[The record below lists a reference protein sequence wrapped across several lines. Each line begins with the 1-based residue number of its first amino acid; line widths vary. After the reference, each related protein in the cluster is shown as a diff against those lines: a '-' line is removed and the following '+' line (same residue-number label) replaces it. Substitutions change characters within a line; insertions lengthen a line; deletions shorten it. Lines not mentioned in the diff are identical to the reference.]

1 MRRACGR
8 ACNRACNSHR
18 VGLGWLPVAFL
29 VTLPLSAA
37 AQRSELDGAWMQL
50 SASRPLVELT
60 PAGQAAVADYV
71 PLRDDP
77 DLQCKPGSL
86 TNVIGIPDPPFEIRL
101 HDGYV
106 EINFEYMDVKRRVPL
121 DPELRLDDAPYT
133 VADHPHLGRS
143 IGRYD
148 GETLVVET
156 AGSYAG
162 LLETRGEAE
171 GYPQSTQMVME
182 ERYRADGDS
191 LFVDITHT
199 DPVYYLD
206 SFTMSFEFFRVDFE
220 ILEFGCTI
228 EAASYDDRL

>member
-1 MRRACGR
+1 MQLVDCRRIQ
-8 ACNRACNSHR
+8 
-18 VGLGWLPVAFL
+18 LTWLTPVLFL
-29 VTLPLSAA
+29 ALPMCAT
-37 AQRSELDGAWMQL
+37 AQFSGLDGAWMQL
-50 SASRPLVELT
+50 SATRPYVELT
-60 PAGQAAVADYV
+60 TAGKEAVTNYV

-133 VADHPHLGRS
+133 AADYPHLGRS
-143 IGRYD
+143 IGRYEGD
-148 GETLVVET
+148 TLVIET
-156 AGSYAG
+156 IDSEKGF
-162 LLETRGEAE
+162 LETRGAAE
-171 GYPQSTQMVME
+171 GYPQSTQMRME
-182 ERYRADGDS
+182 ERYRAEGDS
-191 LFVDITHT
+191 LYVDILHT
-199 DPVYYLD
+199 DPVNYTD

-228 EAASYDDRL
+228 DAANYDDRL

>member
-1 MRRACGR
+1 MRRACN
-8 ACNRACNSHR
+8 CVR
-18 VGLGWLPVAFL
+18 VGVAGFLAAFL
-29 VTLPLSAA
+29 VTLPPSAA
-37 AQRSELDGAWMQL
+37 AQPSELDGAWMQL
-50 SASRPLVELT
+50 SAVRPPVELT
-60 PAGQAAVADYV
+60 PAGKAAVADYV

-86 TNVIGIPDPPFEIRL
+86 TNVIGIPDPPWEIRL

-121 DPELRLDDAPYT
+121 GSELTLDDAPYT
-133 VADHPHLGRS
+133 VADYPHLGRS

-148 GETLVVET
+148 GDTLVIET
-156 AGSYAG
+156 FDSEAGF
-162 LLETRGEAE
+162 LETRGEAE
-171 GYPQSTQMVME
+171 GYPQSTQMRME

-199 DPVYYLD
+199 DPVNYLD

-228 EAASYDDRL
+228 DAASYDDRL

>member
-1 MRRACGR
+1 MRRAYDFI
-8 ACNRACNSHR
+8 R
-18 VGLGWLPVAFL
+18 VGLVGLVAAFL
-29 VTLPLSAA
+29 GALPLSAA
-37 AQRSELDGAWMQL
+37 AQSSELDGAWMQL
-50 SASRPLVELT
+50 SAVRPPVGLT

-101 HDGYV
+101 HDGFV

-121 DPELRLDDAPYT
+121 DPDLRLENAPYT

-148 GETLVVET
+148 GDTLVVET
-156 AGSYAG
+156 ADSYEG
-162 LLETRGEAE
+162 FLETRGEAE
-171 GYPQSTQMVME
+171 GYPQSTRMRME

-220 ILEFGCTI
+220 VLEFGCTI
-228 EAASYDDRL
+228 EAANYDDRL

>member
-1 MRRACGR
+1 MRSAGTIVRRVTDRGR
-8 ACNRACNSHR
+8 LIV
-18 VGLGWLPVAFL
+18 VGLLPALL
-29 VTLPLSAA
+29 VLLPMNAT
-37 AQRSELDGAWMQL
+37 AQPAQLDGAWMQL
-50 SASRPLVELT
+50 SATRPAVELT
-60 PAGQAAVADYV
+60 AAGKSAVADYV

-77 DLQCKPGSL
+77 DLQCKPASL

-121 DPELRLDDAPYT
+121 DHELSLDDAPYT

-143 IGRYD
+143 VGRYEGD
-148 GETLVVET
+148 TLVIET
-156 AGSYAG
+156 ADPGEG
-162 LLETRGEAE
+162 FVDTRGAAE
-171 GYPQSTQMVME
+171 GYPQSSNMLME

-191 LFVDITHT
+191 LYVDILHT
-199 DPVYYLD
+199 DPINYTD

-228 EAASYDDRL
+228 DAANYDDRL

>member
-1 MRRACGR
+1 MRRACN
-8 ACNRACNSHR
+8 CVR
-18 VGLGWLPVAFL
+18 VGVAGFLAAFL
-29 VTLPLSAA
+29 VTLPPSAA
-37 AQRSELDGAWMQL
+37 AQPSELDGAWMQL
-50 SASRPLVELT
+50 SAVRPPVELT
-60 PAGQAAVADYV
+60 PAGKAAVADYV

-86 TNVIGIPDPPFEIRL
+86 TNVIGIPDPPWEIRL

-121 DPELRLDDAPYT
+121 GSELTLDDAPYT
-133 VADHPHLGRS
+133 VADYPHLGRS

-148 GETLVVET
+148 GDTLVIET
-156 AGSYAG
+156 FDSEAGF
-162 LLETRGEAE
+162 LETRGEAE
-171 GYPQSTQMVME
+171 GYPQSTQMRME

-199 DPVYYLD
+199 DPVNYLD

-228 EAASYDDRL
+228 DAANYDDRL

>member
-1 MRRACGR
+1 MRRARNCLKAGV
-8 ACNRACNSHR
+8 
-18 VGLGWLPVAFL
+18 VGLLAAFL

-37 AQRSELDGAWMQL
+37 AQPSELDGAWMQL
-50 SASRPLVELT
+50 SATRPFVELT
-60 PAGQAAVADYV
+60 PAGKEAVADYV

-86 TNVIGIPDPPFEIRL
+86 TNVIGIPDPPWEIRL

-106 EINFEYMDVKRRVPL
+106 EINFEYMDVKRRIPL

-133 VADHPHLGRS
+133 AADYPHLGRS

-148 GETLVVET
+148 GDTLVIET
-156 AGSYAG
+156 IDSEAGF
-162 LLETRGEAE
+162 LETRGAAE
-171 GYPQSTQMVME
+171 GYPQSTQMRME
-182 ERYRADGDS
+182 ERYRAEGDS
-191 LFVDITHT
+191 LFVDILHT
-199 DPVYYLD
+199 DPVNYLD

-228 EAASYDDRL
+228 DAASYDDRL